1 MYIFFFQFSGKEA
14 RKRELKKNKKQRML
28 VRQAVL
34 KGKDPFK
41 LLEDMENIDKMGMM
55 LLVYCFNM
63 QSKFA
68 YSLC

>member
-1 MYIFFFQFSGKEA
+1 
-14 RKRELKKNKKQRML
+14 ML

-55 LLVYCFNM
+55 LLVYSFNM
-63 QSKFA
+63 QLKFA